1 CRVLMFWE
9 ERPVRHSLQ
18 DILISKRMEI
28 GPTSGILRIS
38 WILYVKIYRLSMKL
52 LSRYFL
58 GLRCKA
64 SEILPVL
71 RWFSKIGWAGTFAI
85 LIWLQT
91 PLLIRLT
98 IYPKSAMPR
107 RHSNPISHNMR
118 PILT

>member
-1 CRVLMFWE
+1 MLWE
-9 ERPVRHSLQ
+9 GRPVRHSLQ
-18 DILISKRMEI
+18 AILISKRMETESI
-28 GPTSGILRIS
+28 SGILSIL

-58 GLRCKA
+58 DLRCKA

-71 RWFSKIGWAGTFAI
+71 RWFSKIGWAGTFAT

-107 RHSNPISHNMR
+107 
-118 PILT
+118 